1 MGHKTGALRFRA
13 GASRRVEQ
21 PTLPAAEP
29 VLDLHRLNAITAS
42 INAGFSLDE
51 VLDRIYESFKGVI
64 PYNRISLSL
73 IEQDGKTVR
82 ACWVRTDRETV
93 RIAEGYA
100 ASLEGSSLQ
109 QVVDTNRPRIINDLR
124 AYLANK
130 PGSTSTRLI
139 VEEGYR
145 SSLTCPLIANG
156 VPIGFLFFS
165 SVYANS
171 YTEEHVAIFE
181 QIAGQI
187 AVIVEKSR
195 LASELARQKAEVE
208 RQAHELAVLNRLLL
222 DSATHLRLDA
232 LLEAIARD
240 TLDLVSADVA
250 GVYLHH
256 PGSRTLGLAALTG
269 LEHPGKIAMLR
280 QGEGLAGA
288 AWKQRRA
295 LAAQAHPDWETGD
308 TGTSSSAGG
317 YVVCVPLQWGGQFVG
332 VLEVV
337 FTQGGAPSKRDV
349 DRLNR
354 FAGQASVMIHSAQL
368 FAYLEQSNTE
378 LEAFSHTVAHDLK
391 APLSVIVGY
400 TEIILDDG
408 ANPLPDDVREYLHTI
423 QAHAFSMSEMI
434 NNLLLLARL
443 RKPLDHVEPVDMDA
457 ALHSA
462 VERYQDQIDRR
473 GILLEMPDTLPRAV
487 GHRQWAEEIFANLIS
502 NAIKYIGKDNR
513 APHIV
518 IRGVRQGREIRY
530 EIEDNGLGISPDD
543 QIHLFDMFAR
553 FHPREARGMGI
564 GLSIVQRMVNTLQGR
579 VGVNSEPGHGSTF
592 WFTLPA
598 AEDAPSA

>member
-13 GASRRVEQ
+13 GESRRIEQ
-21 PTLPAAEP
+21 PTLPAGEP
-29 VLDLHRLNAITAS
+29 GLDLHRLNAITAS

-51 VLDRIYESFKGVI
+51 VLDRIYENFKGVI
-64 PYNRISLSL
+64 PYNRISFSL
-73 IEQDGKTVR
+73 IEQDGKMVR

-93 RIAEGYA
+93 RIAKGYA
-100 ASLEGSSLQ
+100 APLEGSSLQ
-109 QVVDTNRPRIINDLR
+109 QVVATNRPRIINDLR

-195 LASELARQKAEVE
+195 LTSELALQKAEAE

-222 DSATHLRLDA
+222 DSAAHLHLDA
-232 LLEAIARD
+232 LLESIARD
-240 TLDLVSADVA
+240 TLNLVSADVA
-250 GVYLHH
+250 GVYLHR
-256 PGSRTLGLAALTG
+256 PAGQSIGLAALAG
-269 LEHPGKIAMLR
+269 AEHPGETRLLR
-280 QGEGLAGA
+280 QAEGLAGA
-288 AWKQRRA
+288 AWKQRRT
-295 LAAQAHPDWETGD
+295 LIAQAYPDWAARSGEAN
-308 TGTSSSAGG
+308 SSPG
-317 YVVCVPLQWGGQFVG
+317 YVICVPLQWGGQFLG

-337 FTQGGAPSKRDV
+337 FSPGGATLTKQDV
-349 DRLNR
+349 ERLNR
-354 FAGQASVMIHSAQL
+354 FAGQASVMIHSALL
-368 FAYLEQSNTE
+368 FAHLEQSNIE

-408 ANPLPDDVREYLHTI
+408 ANPLPDDVREYLQTI
-423 QAHAFSMSEMI
+423 QSHAFNMTEMI

-443 RKPLDHVEPVDMDA
+443 RKPLDHVEPVDVCA
-457 ALHSA
+457 AMRAA

-473 GILLEMPDTLPRAV
+473 GIMLEMPDTLPCAM
-487 GHRQWAEEIFANLIS
+487 GHRQWVEEIFANLIS

-513 APHIV
+513 GPRIT
-518 IRGVRQGREIRY
+518 IRGARQGREIRC

-543 QIHLFDMFAR
+543 QVHLFDMFAR

-564 GLSIVQRMVNTLQGR
+564 GLSIVQRMVSTLQGQ
-579 VGVNSEPGHGSTF
+579 VGVSSEPGYGSTF

-598 AEDAPSA
+598 AEDVSLA